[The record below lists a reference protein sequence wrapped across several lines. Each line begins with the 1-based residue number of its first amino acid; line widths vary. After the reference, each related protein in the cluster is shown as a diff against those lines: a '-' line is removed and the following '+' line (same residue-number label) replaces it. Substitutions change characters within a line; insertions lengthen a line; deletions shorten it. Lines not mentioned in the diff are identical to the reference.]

1 MEKLREGDLLDV
13 RDSEMIWCVAQV
25 MKILITREEVNL
37 DIHYLGWNHIYDETI
52 PIISPRVA
60 NLGFYTMRNNI
71 PMYKFDK
78 LQLNKGN
85 NLAATLQLPKGDY
98 LGFKKLKRYNQPNLE
113 TAEEYYQYEN
123 SKICD

>member
-1 MEKLREGDLLDV
+1 
-13 RDSEMIWCVAQV
+13 MIWCVAQV

-98 LGFKKLKRYNQPNLE
+98 LGFKKLKRYSQPNLE